1 MKELNIPRINETIYQ
16 ETLPNGLTVF
26 YYPKEDFEKT
36 FAIFSTNYGSIDQK
50 FTPLNSDEFTQ
61 VPDGIAHFLEH
72 KMFEKEDGDVFQ
84 HFSERGASA
93 NAFTSFTQTAYLF
106 SSTEDEERN
115 VETLLDFV
123 QDPYFTEQTV
133 EKEKGIIEQEIR
145 MYDDQSDWRLF
156 FGTLQ
161 SMFENHPVRIDIAG
175 TVDSIYT
182 ITHEDLYLCYET
194 FYHPSNM
201 SLFVIGNF
209 SLQEMAELV
218 RNNQAKKEFAPI
230 DDIKRDYGEEKDPV
244 FKKKE
249 VIHMPVQT
257 PKCMV
262 GIKDKKEHLQ
272 TSELLKNELVR
283 ELVMDL
289 YFSKSG
295 KYFEELYNEGLVIE
309 TLRLESYM
317 EKSFGVTMIGGRTL
331 KPEEFSDR
339 VIDML
344 LNLKNSTIS
353 EEEFARMKK
362 RKYGELIRDFNE
374 LEGTANQ
381 IIHYHDL
388 SVDYRNIFET
398 LENLTRDD
406 MKQVIDGWIDQ
417 DQITVCMVLPEE
429 E

>member
-1 MKELNIPRINETIYQ
+1 MKELTIPRINETIYQ

-182 ITHEDLYLCYET
+182 ITREDLYLCYET

-353 EEEFARMKK
+353 EEGFSRMKK

-406 MKQVIDGWIDQ
+406 MKKVIDGWIDQ